1 MPRELELLSAI
12 QAYGAQAVIGR
23 PLGAGEIRRMNV
35 ASNVIAYHKQRAASG
50 DWVKWGTDNPD
61 EAALLNRAML
71 MAEAADDG

>member
-1 MPRELELLSAI
+1 MPREMELLRAI

-35 ASNVIAYHKQRAASG
+35 ASNVITYHAQRAASG
-50 DWVKWGTDNPD
+50 DWVKWETDNPD

-71 MAEAADDG
+71 MAEAVDDG